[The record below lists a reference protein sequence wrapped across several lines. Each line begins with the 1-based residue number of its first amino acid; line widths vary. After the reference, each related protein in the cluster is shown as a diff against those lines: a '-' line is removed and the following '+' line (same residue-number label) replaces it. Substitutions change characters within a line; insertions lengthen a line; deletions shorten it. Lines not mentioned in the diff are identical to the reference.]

1 MFIIV
6 ALEEYDKALPILVE
20 VAKNPSDNTKYMRTL
35 VACYYN
41 LHDYGNTK
49 NAFDAILK
57 LDPESEYAQRYL
69 KLISEFE
76 KP

>member
-41 LHDYGNTK
+41 LHDYGNAK
-49 NAFDAILK
+49 K
-57 LDPESEYAQRYL
+57 CV
-69 KLISEFE
+69 
-76 KP
+76 